1 MVLSEFP
8 SKEDLAVKARKNDKP
23 LRVEI
28 TLVPLSEEEWQDRL
42 NVIAEV
48 LFDSVL
54 RELGVKQ
61 DDTKSKE
68 TLTNNDNKLQLG

>member
-1 MVLSEFP
+1 M
-8 SKEDLAVKARKNDKP
+8 ARKNDKP

-68 TLTNNDNKLQLG
+68 ALTNNDNKLQLG